1 MERLFQQK
9 YEITKFFNMESKVL
23 LIGAEDY
30 AELMHEVASTQIFSF
45 KSEYGYG
52 EKILGMKIKVIPWMR
67 GCLVMPSDC

>member
-1 MERLFQQK
+1 
-9 YEITKFFNMESKVL
+9 MESKVL